1 MSSNKTTDLSAF
13 KRVLG
18 YVWPQW
24 PSLIAL
30 MMWAVIISLMFS
42 ASFLTIIPLLKVMM
56 EEEGL
61 HSWVDRKICNG
72 RYGMDFYVPSR
83 SDFKDKS
90 SEKVLYLQVNRIDE
104 KQGLFVKHPTWAYTV
119 GLQRGDQIVS
129 LTSDGRPEPQT
140 SPGQMLETL
149 AAIENNKSL
158 TLSIRRFDAQNN
170 LQTLSITQRSSQ
182 KPFYAGIVQWPISF
196 IPRSENKQNVLSAMC
211 VVIVGM
217 IFVTI
222 LRCWAKF
229 YQSFLAEKIVTVANT
244 RLREDVFRHV
254 MYMPVGFFASR
265 GTSDTTSRI
274 IGDVAHSGKGIK
286 VLFGKALREP
296 MIAVGALIG
305 AFVINWKLTLLFMGS
320 APMVIGVIAIIGK
333 KMKKASKKSLVTSA
347 QMLGRIQ
354 EAINALRVVKVYNRQ
369 KWEIDQYE
377 KKNQEFLKYSLRM
390 SKLDAMTSPMMDALG
405 MITAGGVILL
415 GAAWVTYQYDGMQ
428 SSSFFALLAGLGIAA
443 ESVRKVSDVWNIV
456 QQSNAAAERVFAVI
470 DEDREKEAP
479 NAYQLNPLTESIEFR
494 DITFTYPNAPAPS
507 LTGVSLKVPAGQT
520 VAVVGS
526 NGSGKTTLVNLIP
539 RFYDPDSGKVFID
552 GNDISQVTLASLRD
566 QIGMVTQSV
575 MTFNDTVANN
585 IAYGKP
591 DATRDEVIAAAKRAY
606 AHEFIE
612 TLPKGYDSMIGEL
625 SSGFSGGQL
634 QRIVIA
640 RAILKNPKIL
650 IFDEAMS
657 QVDAESEA
665 KIHAALGDI
674 MKNRTCFMIAHRFST
689 VISAD
694 RIVVMDKGQ
703 IVADGKHQDLIKTCQ
718 VYKNLYETQLIAP
731 Q

>member
-1 MSSNKTTDLSAF
+1 MGEKTTDLSAF

-24 PSLIAL
+24 PSLL
-30 MMWAVIISLMFS
+30 GLLFWVVVISLMFS

-61 HSWVDRKICNG
+61 HSWVDRSICDS

-83 SDFKDKS
+83 SDFKDKTS
-90 SEKVLYLQVNRIDE
+90 DKTLYLQVNRIKKETGWAID
-104 KQGLFVKHPTWAYTV
+104 KRPTWAYLAE
-119 GLQRGDQIVS
+119 LQEGDLVVAVTGGQ
-129 LTSDGRPEPQT
+129 PQET
-140 SPGQMLETL
+140 QTTPGKMLEMLAMIETEKNITL
-149 AAIENNKSL
+149 QVRRLHESDNIQSL
-158 TLSIRRFDAQNN
+158 PISRVVPE
-170 LQTLSITQRSSQ
+170 
-182 KPFYAGIVQWPISF
+182 KPFYADWAQWLLHF
-196 IPRSENKQNVLSAMC
+196 IPRSENRQNVMPAMTI
-211 VVIVGM
+211 VIVVM
-217 IFVTI
+217 IVVTI

-229 YQSFLAEKIVTVANT
+229 YQSYLAEKIVTVANT
-244 RLREDVFRHV
+244 RLREDVFGHV
-254 MYMPVGFFASR
+254 MYMPVGFFSSR

-274 IGDVAHSGKGIK
+274 IGDVAQSGKGIK

-296 MIAVGALIG
+296 MIAAGALVGAFI
-305 AFVINWKLTLLFMGS
+305 INWKLALLFMGS
-320 APMVIGVIAIIGK
+320 APMVVGVIAILGK

-369 KWEIDQYE
+369 DWEIGQYE
-377 KKNQEFLKYSLRM
+377 KKNQTFLKYSLRM
-390 SKLDAMTSPMMDALG
+390 SKIDAMTSPLMDALG
-405 MITAGGVILL
+405 MITAGSVILL
-415 GAAWVTYQYDGMQ
+415 GAYWVTNQYDGMQ

-470 DEDREKEAP
+470 DEEREKESPDAC
-479 NAYQLNPLTESIEFR
+479 ALTPLRDTIEFR
-494 DITFTYPNAPAPS
+494 DVTFTYPQAAAPS
-507 LTGVSLKVPAGQT
+507 LRGINLKIPAGQT

-526 NGSGKTTLVNLIP
+526 NGSGKTTLVNLLP
-539 RFYDPDSGKVFID
+539 RFYDPDSGSILID
-552 GNDISQVTLASLRD
+552 DKRIDQATLHSLRD

-591 DATRDEVIAAAKRAY
+591 DATREEIIAAARRAY
-606 AHEFIE
+606 AHEFIV
-612 TLPKGYDSMIGEL
+612 TLPNGYDSMIGEL
-625 SSGFSGGQL
+625 STGFSGGQL

-640 RAILKNPKIL
+640 RAILKNPRIL

-657 QVDAESEA
+657 QIDAESEA
-665 KIHAALGDI
+665 KINKALGDI
-674 MKNRTCFMIAHRFST
+674 MKGRTCFLIAHRFST
-689 VISAD
+689 VITAD
-694 RIVVMDKGQ
+694 RIVVMDGGQ
-703 IVADGKHQDLIKTCQ
+703 VVADGKHAELIKTCQ